1 MPKFEITKGSISDL
15 MQREDVSLAE
25 SFLSCDC
32 VVLFDVSGSMENDD
46 GTGKSRFDR
55 GCDQLRELQAS
66 MPGKIAVVQFAD
78 RVQFMP
84 GGVPVMDLCGYG
96 TDLADGLRF
105 IRMADVPDMRFVVI
119 SDGAP
124 DSESMALAE
133 AKRFD
138 NKIDTVYIGKEDG
151 FGKDFLYKLA
161 SVSGGSAMQS
171 AAENI
176 KQDIVYLLNSG
187 N

>member
-1 MPKFEITKGSISDL
+1 MKYEITKGSISDP
-15 MQREDVSLAE
+15 MQKEDVSLAE

-32 VVLFDVSGSMENDD
+32 VVLFDVSGSMDDKD
-46 GTGKSRFDR
+46 GTGRSRYDR

-84 GGVPVMDLCGYG
+84 GGVPLMDITGYG
-96 TDLADGLRF
+96 TDLAAGLRF
-105 IRMADVPDMRFVVI
+105 IRVADVPEMRFVVI
-119 SDGAP
+119 SDGVP

-133 AKRFD
+133 ARKFTE
-138 NKIDTVYIGKEDG
+138 KIDTVYIGREDG
-151 FGKDFLYKLA
+151 AGRDFLRDLA
-161 SVSGGSAMQS
+161 KASGGQSIES

-176 KQDIVYLLNSG
+176 KQDVVYLLNAG
-187 N
+187 

>member
-1 MPKFEITKGSISDL
+1 MKYEITKGSISDL
-15 MQREDVSLAE
+15 MQKEDVSLAE
-25 SFLSCDC
+25 SFLTCDC
-32 VVLFDVSGSMENDD
+32 VVLFDVSGSMDD
-46 GTGKSRFDR
+46 PDNTGRSRYDR

-78 RVQFMP
+78 KVQFMP
-84 GGVPVMDLCGYG
+84 GGVPVMGASGYG
-96 TDLADGLRF
+96 TDLAAGLRF
-105 IRMADVPDMRFVVI
+105 IRAADVPEMRFVVI
-119 SDGAP
+119 SDGSP

-151 FGKDFLYKLA
+151 FGKDFLCKLA
-161 SVSGGSAMQS
+161 SVSGGSAIQS

-176 KQDIVYLLNSG
+176 KQDIVYLLNAG
-187 N
+187 